1 MSQAKVDR
9 YKEEKANR
17 KKIMVQ
23 EKRKHMLAVACG
35 WAIAIALIS
44 WAGYSTY
51 NIYENSK
58 PMQTIYANLDA
69 LNNYINSLDAAK

>member
-17 KKIMVQ
+17 KKIMAQ
-23 EKRKHMLAVACG
+23 EKRNHMLALCCG
-35 WAIAIALIS
+35 WAIAIAIVG
-44 WAGYSTY
+44 WAGYSAY

-58 PMQTIYANLDA
+58 PMETIYTNLDS
-69 LNNYINSLDAAK
+69 LNEYLGSLETAE